1 MAPAVRE
8 DYARHFGGVE
18 AIGALNQ
25 EEFLLASD
33 LGTLGPPEA
42 LSDTARDRLESD
54 VARLRGL
61 GRLLATASRQM
72 VGHLHGM
79 GVKMDAKDRAALQRE
94 QAAPCLMPDA

>member
-1 MAPAVRE
+1 MPPAVRQ
-8 DYARHFGGVE
+8 DYAQHFGGVE
-18 AIGALNQ
+18 AIGVMNQ

-42 LSDTARDRLESD
+42 LSDTTRDRLESD

-72 VGHLHGM
+72 VGHLKGM
-79 GVKMDAKDRAALQRE
+79 GIRMEAKDQAVLQRE